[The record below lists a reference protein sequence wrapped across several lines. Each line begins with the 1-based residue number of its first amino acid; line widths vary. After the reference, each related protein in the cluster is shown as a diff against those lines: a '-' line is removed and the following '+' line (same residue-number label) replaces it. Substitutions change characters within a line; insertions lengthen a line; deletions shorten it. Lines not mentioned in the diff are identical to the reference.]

1 MTKKRAPIHIR
12 PVKPEDYEAWRP
24 LWDDYNAFYERTG
37 PTALPDE
44 VHDALWRRF
53 FDASEPVHCIVA
65 ERGGRVVGICHY
77 IYHRSTSR
85 LELLCYLQDLFTL
98 AEERG
103 HGVGRALINAVY
115 EIAKEAGCK
124 RVYWQTHTTN
134 TPGRTLYDKV
144 AKHFGFIVYAKDVQ

>member
-1 MTKKRAPIHIR
+1 MTKKKTPIDIR
-12 PVKPEDYEAWRP
+12 PVRPDDYDAWRP
-24 LWDDYNAFYERTG
+24 LWDDYNAFYERVG
-37 PTALPDE
+37 PTALPED
-44 VHDALWRRF
+44 VTLATWRRF

-65 ERGGRVVGICHY
+65 ERGGRVVGLCHY
-77 IYHRSTSR
+77 LYHRSTSR

-103 HGVGRALINAVY
+103 HGVGRALINATY

-124 RVYWQTHTTN
+124 RVYWQTHVTN

-144 AKHFGFIVYAKDVQ
+144 AKHFGFIVYAKDV

>member
-1 MTKKRAPIHIR
+1 MTKKKTPIDIR
-12 PVKPEDYEAWRP
+12 PVRPDDYHAWRP
-24 LWDDYNAFYERTG
+24 LWDDYNAFYERVG
-37 PTALPDE
+37 PTALPED
-44 VHDALWRRF
+44 VTQATWRRF

-65 ERGGRVVGICHY
+65 ERSGRVVGLCHY
-77 IYHRSTSR
+77 LYHRSTSR

-103 HGVGRALINAVY
+103 HGVGRALIHATY

-144 AKHFGFIVYAKDVQ
+144 AKHFGFIVYAKDV